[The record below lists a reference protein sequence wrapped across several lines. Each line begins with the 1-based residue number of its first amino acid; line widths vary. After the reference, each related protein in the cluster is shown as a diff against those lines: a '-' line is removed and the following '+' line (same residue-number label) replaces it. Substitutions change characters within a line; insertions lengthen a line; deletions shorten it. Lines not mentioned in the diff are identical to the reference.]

1 MTQLQ
6 ARLGLVSREKGEEV
20 EGRRKAEREAEQLVV
35 QRSAVEQEVEQ
46 LRLELDRLGQR
57 DEDDAQVR

>member
-1 MTQLQ
+1 M
-6 ARLGLVSREKGEEV
+6 VSREKGEEV